1 MQLNN
6 IATSIL
12 FLFTIGVF
20 ISCGGDD
27 EPVTDD
33 DQGMV
38 DMPFTG
44 DIDWLSTIGGSGED
58 EGNDIVATP
67 DGGYLIVGTTN
78 STDGAISDKTTTD
91 NDIWV
96 IKADS
101 NGSLVWSKTY
111 GSSQNDKGYGIVATN
126 DGNYVV
132 SGYVSSGD
140 GDVSTFEGFHDYWIF
155 KISPTGDIIWEKSFG
170 FSGSDQAKG
179 LIATNDGGYLVS
191 GFFDVTASGG
201 QGNDLQG
208 GANSHDQNDT
218 RSSGNRQHGVGDYWV
233 IKLDANG
240 NKVWR
245 NFFGG
250 TNDDR
255 SFDLIQ
261 TPDNGY
267 LIVGASESTDFDV
280 VDNHGGHD
288 FWIVKVNAAGE
299 KIWTQSFG
307 GEEID
312 NGYALTSTQD
322 GNYLFVGDT
331 RSTGGDITNPLG
343 NADSWA
349 VKFSPTGSLIW
360 QKTNGGS
367 LFESARGVTNMN
379 NGTYLVTGSSRSTD
393 GDITLNNGLNDAWV
407 YLLDETGAILFEK
420 TVGGSGLDF
429 GISAVKSSDNAIVMT
444 GNTESNDG
452 DITSNN
458 GIKDLLLVK
467 IK

>member
-1 MQLNN
+1 MYLNN

-12 FLFTIGVF
+12 FLFTVGVF
-20 ISCGGDD
+20 ISCGGDND
-27 EPVTDD
+27 PVTDD
-33 DQGMV
+33 DQGTV
-38 DMPFTG
+38 EMPFTG

-58 EGNDIVATP
+58 EGHDIIATP

-126 DGNYVV
+126 DSNYVV

-155 KISPTGDIIWEKSFG
+155 KMSPTGDIIWEKSFG

-201 QGNDLQG
+201 QGNDVQS
-208 GANSHDQNDT
+208 GANSQGQNDT
-218 RSSGNRQHGVGDYWV
+218 RASGNNLHGVGDYWA
-233 IKLDANG
+233 IKLDADG
-240 NKVWR
+240 NKEWR

-255 SFDLIQ
+255 SFDLVQ

-267 LIVGASESTDFDV
+267 IIVGASES
-280 VDNHGGHD
+280 
-288 FWIVKVNAAGE
+288 
-299 KIWTQSFG
+299 
-307 GEEID
+307 
-312 NGYALTSTQD
+312 
-322 GNYLFVGDT
+322 
-331 RSTGGDITNPLG
+331 
-343 NADSWA
+343 
-349 VKFSPTGSLIW
+349 
-360 QKTNGGS
+360 
-367 LFESARGVTNMN
+367 
-379 NGTYLVTGSSRSTD
+379 
-393 GDITLNNGLNDAWV
+393 
-407 YLLDETGAILFEK
+407 
-420 TVGGSGLDF
+420 
-429 GISAVKSSDNAIVMT
+429 
-444 GNTESNDG
+444 
-452 DITSNN
+452 
-458 GIKDLLLVK
+458 
-467 IK
+467 